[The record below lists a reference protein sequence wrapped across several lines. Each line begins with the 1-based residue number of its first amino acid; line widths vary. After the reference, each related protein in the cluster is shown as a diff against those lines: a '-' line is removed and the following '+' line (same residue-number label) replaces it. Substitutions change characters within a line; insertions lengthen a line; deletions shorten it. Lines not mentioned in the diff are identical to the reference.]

1 MEINKKEL
9 RKLSRAFRTISNRI
23 INAHYEEA
31 DSILKMFLNY
41 INNNHLIF
49 QYINSINVDEY
60 DASTEIKSV
69 ISSHGRE
76 ILNTGSCVEEEIVYT
91 YRILKYM
98 VENNTPIISMS
109 YRYGHSNN
117 YQDMTKAFGQRVIL
131 PFVNHIESYL
141 IEIAID
147 MGLDEETR
155 YMITVHGGQVNIAK
169 DQATINATQNNGINT
184 KELDKLV
191 NSIKALLTDEIS
203 QDERE
208 IINDNV
214 EVLQEELKKEN
225 PKKGFIRTAI
235 SGLQGI
241 FPKIADATK
250 LIAALTSIIQFA
262 MTVL

>member
-31 DSILKMFLNY
+31 DSILKMFLDY
-41 INNNHLIF
+41 IDNNSLIF
-49 QYINSINVDEY
+49 QYINSIKVDEF
-60 DASTEIKSV
+60 DIGKEIESV
-69 ISSHGRE
+69 ISSYGRE

-98 VENNTPIISMS
+98 EKNDIHITSLS
-109 YRYGHSNN
+109 YGHSNN

-131 PFVNHIESYL
+131 PFVSHIESYL
-141 IEIAID
+141 TEIAID
-147 MGLDEETR
+147 MGFDEESR
-155 YMITVHGGQVNIAK
+155 YIITVHGGQVNIAK

-191 NSIKALLTDEIS
+191 DSIKALLTDEIPK
-203 QDERE
+203 EEKE

-214 EVLQEELKKEN
+214 EVLQEEIKKEN

-241 FPKIADATK
+241 FPKIAGAARLT
-250 LIAALTSIIQFA
+250 AALTSIIQFA